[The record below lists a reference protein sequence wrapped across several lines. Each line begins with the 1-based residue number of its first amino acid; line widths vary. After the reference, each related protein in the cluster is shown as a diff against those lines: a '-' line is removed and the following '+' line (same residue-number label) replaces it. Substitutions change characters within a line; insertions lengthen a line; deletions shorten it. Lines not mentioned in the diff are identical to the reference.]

1 MQRLGNGFWTEVAA
15 VIALLSM
22 PISAI
27 AQSPLKGTP
36 ATPASGGLMAGFSTQ
51 SQGPVDIAADKLTYD
66 SANCASIATGSV
78 EMLQGTSRLRAE
90 VAHAFSKHK
99 PATGPD
105 QSVCGP
111 IERIEV
117 DGDVFYVTPDETA
130 RGDHAVYDA
139 DQSLIVMTGNVV
151 LVQAKRNVVRGDRLT
166 IHTLTHLAE
175 MVSTAQGRGTPG
187 RVRAVLYPSA
197 GQGVPSGPTGT
208 H

>member
-1 MQRLGNGFWTEVAA
+1 MQRLGHGFWKEAAA
-15 VIALLSM
+15 VTVTLWM
-22 PISAI
+22 PISAS
-27 AQSPLKGTP
+27 AQPPLKEAP
-36 ATPASGGLMAGFSTQ
+36 SAVGGFMPGFSTQ
-51 SQGPVDIAADKLTYD
+51 SPAPIDIAADKLTYD

-90 VAHAFSKHK
+90 VAHTFSKHK
-99 PATGPD
+99 PATGPE
-105 QSVCGP
+105 QPACGA
-111 IERIEV
+111 IERVEV

-130 RGDHAVYDA
+130 RGNHAVYDA

-151 LVQAKRNVVRGDRLT
+151 LVQAKQNVVRGDRLT

-187 RVRAVLYPSA
+187 RVRAVFYPSG
-197 GQGVPSGPTGT
+197 GQGVPGGPPGP